1 MQQVEQEVR
10 RFVIDNFLFGEG
22 EEQFSDDDS
31 FLEKGL
37 IDSMGIL
44 TLVSYVQEKY
54 ALTVADEEL
63 VPENWDT
70 VRRIAEF
77 VHGKINAPH
86 SRSEKTTCR

>member
-1 MQQVEQEVR
+1 MDRVEREVR
-10 RFVIDNFLFGEG
+10 QFVIDNFLFGDG

-31 FLEKGL
+31 FLEKGI

-54 ALTVADEEL
+54 AITIADEEL
-63 VPENWDT
+63 VPKNWDT

-77 VHGKINAPH
+77 VQWKLNALQ
-86 SRSEKTTCR
+86 